1 MRSKNIVEWL
11 IGWQGIT
18 LGVLCLTAAGLLHD
32 QFVAAVVLAELG
44 AVLIALSLLHII
56 YEHFLRQEQ
65 KADVTESMRAVMKE
79 AFQGAEGLQ
88 KYGVVRIHERLP
100 IAEIQQLF
108 SAERERIRILTT
120 WIHEYNAISPA
131 LREAVHNGTTF
142 EILMLKPESVF
153 ARQRGLDLGY
163 EEGHGQAS
171 VQTILRELRR
181 DFASPELKARVHVRF
196 YDCLP
201 SFAVHMA
208 GETAIVSA
216 CFPHYTLGTQV
227 LQLEVRGMN
236 TPYGRVVAQEFEHL
250 WKQGEAV
257 EL

>member
-1 MRSKNIVEWL
+1 MRTKNLIEWM

-18 LGVLCLTAAGLLHD
+18 LGVLLLTGAGILHD
-32 QFVAAVVLAELG
+32 HFVAAVVLAELG

-56 YEHFLRQEQ
+56 YEHFLREEQ
-65 KADVTESMRAVMKE
+65 KHDTTEAMRAVMKE

-100 IAEIQQLF
+100 IAEIQRLF
-108 SAERERIRILTT
+108 GEEKNRIRILTT
-120 WIHEYNAISPA
+120 WIHEYNALSPA
-131 LREAVHNGTTF
+131 LKDAVKSGAAF
-142 EILMLKPESVF
+142 EILMLKPESMF

-163 EEGHGQAS
+163 EEEHGRSS
-171 VQTILRELRR
+171 VNTIVRELRR
-181 DFASPELKARVHVRF
+181 DFSAPELKARVKLRF
-196 YDCLP
+196 YDALP
-201 SFAVHMA
+201 SVAVHQA

-227 LQLEVRGMN
+227 LQLEVKGAN
-236 TPYGRVVAQEFEHL
+236 TLYGQFVANEFEHL

>member
-1 MRSKNIVEWL
+1 V
-11 IGWQGIT
+11 
-18 LGVLCLTAAGLLHD
+18 LHD
-32 QFVAAVVLAELG
+32 YFVASVVVAELG
-44 AVLIALSLLHII
+44 AVLLALSLLHII
-56 YEHFLRQEQ
+56 FEHFLRQEQ
-65 KADVTESMRAVMKE
+65 KADVTESMRTVMKE

-88 KYGVVRIHERLP
+88 KFGVVRIHERLP
-100 IAEIQQLF
+100 IHEIQQLF
-108 SAERERIRILTT
+108 GAERGRIRILTT

-131 LREAVHNGTTF
+131 LREAVRNGALF
-142 EILMLKPESVF
+142 EILMLKPESAF

-181 DFASPELKARVHVRF
+181 DFASPELKARVQLRF

-201 SFAVHMA
+201 SVAVHMA

-227 LQLEVRGMN
+227 LQLEVKGSN
-236 TPYGRVVAQEFEHL
+236 TLYGQFVTQEFEHL
-250 WKQGEAV
+250 WNQAQAV

>member
-1 MRSKNIVEWL
+1 VRSKNLIEWM

-18 LGVLCLTAAGLLHD
+18 LGILFLTAAGVLHD
-32 QFVAAVVLAELG
+32 HFVASIVAAELG
-44 AVLIALSLLHII
+44 AVLLALSLLHMI
-56 YEHFLRQEQ
+56 YEHYRRQEQ
-65 KADVTESMRAVMKE
+65 KADVTESMRIVMKE
-79 AFQGAEGLQ
+79 ALQGAEGLQ
-88 KYGVVRIHERLP
+88 KFGVVRIHERLP
-100 IAEIQQLF
+100 IDEIQRLF
-108 SAERERIRILTT
+108 GAERGRIRILTT

-131 LREAVHNGTTF
+131 LREAVRGGALF

-181 DFASPELKARVHVRF
+181 DFATPELKARVQLRF

-201 SFAVHMA
+201 SVAVHQA

-227 LQLEVRGMN
+227 LQLEVKGAN
-236 TPYGRVVAQEFEHL
+236 TLYGQFVTQEFEHL
-250 WKQGEAV
+250 WKQVQPV

>member
-1 MRSKNIVEWL
+1 MRTKNIIEWL

-18 LGVLCLTAAGLLHD
+18 LGVLCLAGAGLLHD
-32 QFVAAVVLAELG
+32 YFVVAVVLTELG
-44 AVLIALSLLHII
+44 AVFLALSLLHLV
-56 YEHFLRQEQ
+56 YEHYRRNEE
-65 KADVTESMRAVMKE
+65 KADVMESMRAVMQE
-79 AFQGAEGLQ
+79 AFKGAEGLQ
-88 KYGVVRIHERLP
+88 KYGVVQIHERLP

-120 WIHEYNAISPA
+120 WIHEYNALSPG
-131 LREAVHNGTTF
+131 LREAVRNGAQF

-171 VQTILRELRR
+171 IQNILRELRR
-181 DFASPELKARVHVRF
+181 DFATPELKARVRLRF

-201 SFAVHMA
+201 SVALHIA

-227 LQLEVRGMN
+227 LQLEVRGAN
-236 TPYGRVVAQEFEHL
+236 TLYGQFVTQEFEHL
-250 WKQGEAV
+250 WKQGVPV